1 METTFNPEGKYTM
14 NKTLITLALV
24 TTAFTTTNVIAQSS
38 PLDMAAYT
46 QSGQN
51 ILEFTALE
59 NNLQINNIIVN
70 KGNCETKL
78 VYSQMA
84 MLKRKPRPRF
94 PVTLQYGQATKA
106 WTFMKGCNLR
116 EVTAETNQGD
126 WTWTW

>member
-1 METTFNPEGKYTM
+1 MKS
-14 NKTLITLALV
+14 KLIILALAATV
-24 TTAFTTTNVIAQSS
+24 FTTTSVVAQQS
-38 PLDMAAYT
+38 PLDIAAYT

-59 NNLQINNIIVN
+59 NNLKINNIIVN

>member
-1 METTFNPEGKYTM
+1 MKSKLIISALAATTLSATAVFM
-14 NKTLITLALV
+14 
-24 TTAFTTTNVIAQSS
+24 TTSVVAQPS

-59 NNLQINNIIVN
+59 NNLKINNIIVN

-94 PVTLQYGQATKA
+94 PITLQYGQATKA

>member
-1 METTFNPEGKYTM
+1 M

-24 TTAFTTTNVIAQSS
+24 TTALSATAVFTTTNAIAQPS

-78 VYSQMA
+78 VDSQMA
-84 MLKRKPRPRF
+84 MLKRKPRPSY

-126 WTWTW
+126 WTWNW

>member
-1 METTFNPEGKYTM
+1 MK
-14 NKTLITLALV
+14 KTLITLALA
-24 TTAFTTTNVIAQSS
+24 TTIFTTNALAQQS
-38 PLDMAAYT
+38 PLDIAAYT

-59 NNLQINNIIVN
+59 NNLQISNIIVN
-70 KGNCETKL
+70 RGNCETKL
-78 VYSQMA
+78 VYTQMQRIT
-84 MLKRKPRPRF
+84 RKPRPRF
-94 PVTLQYGQATKA
+94 PVTLQYGQVTKA